1 MNRTNTTYPPRPGWQ
16 HITSG
21 FERDSATGQARS
33 APLFKLG
40 QCAQA
45 YYTAP
50 PTPNFCRSHLLQHS
64 SLNPSLNSQPKN
76 RAFHLLFYHPLLP
89 KQSPKHEFCKAP
101 KPPHHCVMPI
111 PSDLTRSQYGNV
123 NTPSYIQCNGINE
136 DKPDNFEVTLTTNT
150 AITNCLEAGK
160 CYVVM
165 GKLITTQDGSPPVIT
180 YNQSLPAVIT
190 MPNGTELDMINR
202 VGHVVSATKVSCGN
216 SNNTTCLEVIVA
228 HNDWD
233 SRVKYIIPG
242 TKNLR
247 GTFKIYAPG
256 QEVQITSHLVDYD
269 MDLLV
274 AVAVVD
280 FVAVTNGHGTLREAP
295 PTSSLA
301 GSPSKAG
308 WNFIKFK
315 PCKVKASPGLLSNVT
330 GKTLP
335 LAYMKTSS
343 KPASP

>member
-1 MNRTNTTYPPRPGWQ
+1 
-16 HITSG
+16 
-21 FERDSATGQARS
+21 
-33 APLFKLG
+33 
-40 QCAQA
+40 
-45 YYTAP
+45 
-50 PTPNFCRSHLLQHS
+50 
-64 SLNPSLNSQPKN
+64 
-76 RAFHLLFYHPLLP
+76 
-89 KQSPKHEFCKAP
+89 
-101 KPPHHCVMPI
+101 
-111 PSDLTRSQYGNV
+111 
-123 NTPSYIQCNGINE
+123 
-136 DKPDNFEVTLTTNT
+136 
-150 AITNCLEAGK
+150 
-160 CYVVM
+160 
-165 GKLITTQDGSPPVIT
+165 
-180 YNQSLPAVIT
+180 
-190 MPNGTELDMINR
+190 MPNGTELDMINC

-228 HNDWD
+228 HNNWD
-233 SRVKYIIPG
+233 SRVKYVIPG

>member
-1 MNRTNTTYPPRPGWQ
+1 M
-16 HITSG
+16 
-21 FERDSATGQARS
+21 
-33 APLFKLG
+33 
-40 QCAQA
+40 
-45 YYTAP
+45 
-50 PTPNFCRSHLLQHS
+50 S
-64 SLNPSLNSQPKN
+64 SV
-76 RAFHLLFYHPLLP
+76 
-89 KQSPKHEFCKAP
+89 
-101 KPPHHCVMPI
+101 KPPNH
-111 PSDLTRSQYGNV
+111 LTTVSCLFQATSRSVPDVVAGSQYGNV
-123 NTPSYIQCNGINE
+123 NTPSYIQCNGINK

-315 PCKVKASPGLLSNVT
+315 PRKVKASPGLLSNVT